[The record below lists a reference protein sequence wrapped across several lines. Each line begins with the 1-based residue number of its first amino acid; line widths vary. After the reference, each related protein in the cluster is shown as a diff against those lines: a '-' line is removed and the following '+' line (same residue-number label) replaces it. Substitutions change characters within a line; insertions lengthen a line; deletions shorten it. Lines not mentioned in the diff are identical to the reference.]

1 MYKWKYAVHSLSFFF
16 FITLIIHQIVY
27 FKSAVMFSHL
37 SAVSFPHPIPLL

>member
-1 MYKWKYAVHSLSFFF
+1 MYKWKYAVHSLRFF

-27 FKSAVMFSHL
+27 FKPAVMLSHL